1 MLKPSGRTM
10 NPDSGRKDTLSEE
23 TPPEVSIV
31 IVTYRS
37 ADVIGACLDSIGAGA
52 NASREVFLVDNA
64 SGDGTAEIVRAKYPS
79 VHLITNDSNR
89 GFSAANNQAIPLCRG
104 RYLYFLN
111 PDAELTGGCLETAVR
126 YINENPRIGLAG
138 TKVVY
143 PDGSMQE
150 TISRRYPGEK
160 HTKGELEGL
169 QGPIACVLGASMI
182 ARADLI
188 RAIGGFDEDYF
199 LYGEDQEL
207 CLRIRQ
213 QGFEIGYIGEAVV
226 RHIGG
231 HSERASASADRWR
244 RKTLAEYIFYR
255 KHYAPETIR
264 RITREDRLKARWRT
278 LTIPLTLPFLRDGD
292 AARDKLGKYR
302 TILTTL
308 DEIESPSRQGG
319 D

>member
-1 MLKPSGRTM
+1 M
-10 NPDSGRKDTLSEE
+10 NPDPSRRNTPSGEL
-23 TPPEVSIV
+23 PPVVSIV
-31 IVTYRS
+31 IVTYHS
-37 ADVIGACLDSIGAGA
+37 ADVIGSCLDSIESAGS
-52 NASREVFLVDNA
+52 ASREVFLVDNA
-64 SGDGTAEIVRAKYPS
+64 STDGTAEVVRTRYPS
-79 VHLITNDSNR
+79 VHLIANSDNR

-104 RYLYFLN
+104 RYLFFLN

-126 YINENPRIGLAG
+126 YMDENPAVGLAG

-143 PDGSMQE
+143 PDGVLQE
-150 TISRRYPGEK
+150 TISLRYPGQK
-160 HTKGELEGL
+160 HAANELKGLKGS
-169 QGPIACVLGASMI
+169 IACVLGASMI

-213 QGFEIGYIGEAVV
+213 QGFEIGYVDEAVV

-244 RKTLAEYIFYR
+244 RKTLAEYLFYR
-255 KHYAPETIR
+255 KHYARETIR
-264 RITREDRLKARWRT
+264 RISREDRFKARWRT

-292 AARDKLGKYR
+292 AAREKLVKYR
-302 TILTTL
+302 TILATL
-308 DEIESPSRQGG
+308 DEIERPGRQG
-319 D
+319 DD

>member
-1 MLKPSGRTM
+1 M
-10 NPDSGRKDTLSEE
+10 NPDSGKKDALSEDL
-23 TPPEVSIV
+23 PPEVSIV
-31 IVTYRS
+31 IVTYHS
-37 ADVIGACLDSIGAGA
+37 ADVIGSCLDSIESAGS
-52 NASREVFLVDNA
+52 ASREVFLVDNA
-64 SGDGTAEIVRAKYPS
+64 STDGTAEQVRTRYPS
-79 VHLITNDSNR
+79 VHLIANSDNR

-104 RYLYFLN
+104 RYLFFLN
-111 PDAELTGGCLETAVR
+111 PDAELAGGCLETAVR
-126 YINENPRIGLAG
+126 YMDENPAVGLAG

-143 PDGSMQE
+143 PDGVLQE
-150 TISRRYPGEK
+150 TISLRYPGQK
-160 HTKGELEGL
+160 HAAGELRGL
-169 QGPIACVLGASMI
+169 KGSIACVLGASMV

-255 KHYAPETIR
+255 KHYRPETIR
-264 RITREDRLKARWRT
+264 RIAREDRVKARWRT

-292 AARDKLGKYR
+292 AARDKLVKYR
-302 TILTTL
+302 TILATL
-308 DEIESPSRQGG
+308 DEIGRPGRQGG
-319 D
+319 A

>member
-1 MLKPSGRTM
+1 M
-10 NPDSGRKDTLSEE
+10 NPDPGKNESIIGDL
-23 TPPEVSIV
+23 PPELSIV

-37 ADVIGACLDSIGAGA
+37 AEVIGSCLDSIGAGGGV
-52 NASREVFLVDNA
+52 SREVFLVDNA
-64 SGDGTAEIVRAKYPS
+64 SGDGAAEIVRAKYPS
-79 VHLITNDSNR
+79 VHLIANDSNR

-104 RYLYFLN
+104 RYLFFLN
-111 PDAELTGGCLETAVR
+111 PDAVLTGGCLETAIR
-126 YINENPRIGLAG
+126 HMDENPRIGLAG

-150 TISRRYPGEK
+150 TISLRYPGEK
-160 HTKGELEGL
+160 HTAGELAGL
-169 QGPIACVLGASMI
+169 KGPIACVLGASMI
-182 ARADLI
+182 ARAELI

-213 QGFEIGYIGEAVV
+213 QGFEIGYIEQAVV

-255 KHYAPETIR
+255 KHYKPETIR
-264 RITREDRLKARWRT
+264 RISRESQFKARWRIV
-278 LTIPLTLPFLRDGD
+278 TIQLLLPFQRDR
-292 AARDKLGKYR
+292 AKAQEKLVKYR
-302 TILTTL
+302 AILQAL
-308 DEIESPSRQGG
+308 EEQA
-319 D
+319 

>member
-1 MLKPSGRTM
+1 M
-10 NPDSGRKDTLSEE
+10 NPDPGKNESYPGDL
-23 TPPEVSIV
+23 PPEVSIV
-31 IVTYRS
+31 IVTYHS
-37 ADVIGACLDSIGAGA
+37 DDVIGSCLDSIGAGG
-52 NASREVFLVDNA
+52 NVSREVFLVDNA

-79 VHLITNDSNR
+79 VHLIANHSNR

-104 RYLYFLN
+104 RYLFFLN

-126 YINENPRIGLAG
+126 HMDENPAVGLAG

-143 PDGSMQE
+143 PDGVLQE
-150 TISRRYPGEK
+150 TISLRYPGER
-160 HTKGELEGL
+160 HTKGELKEL
-169 QGPIACVLGASMI
+169 KGPIACVLGASMI
-182 ARADLI
+182 ARAEPI

-213 QGFEIGYIGEAVV
+213 HGLDIGYIGEAVV

-244 RKTLAEYIFYR
+244 RKTLAEYRFYR
-255 KHYAPETIR
+255 KHYNPETIR
-264 RITREDRLKARWRT
+264 KITRENRLKAWWRT
-278 LTIPLTLPFLRDGD
+278 LTIPLTLPFLRDGE
-292 AARDKLGKYR
+292 AARDKLVKYR
-302 TILTTL
+302 TILATL
-308 DEIESPSRQGG
+308 DEIERPGRQGG

>member
-1 MLKPSGRTM
+1 M
-10 NPDSGRKDTLSEE
+10 NPDPNRKNTLSGDL
-23 TPPEVSIV
+23 PPEVSIV

-37 ADVIGACLDSIGAGA
+37 ADVIGSCLDSIESAGSM
-52 NASREVFLVDNA
+52 SREVFVVDNA
-64 SGDGTAEIVRAKYPS
+64 STDGTAKQVRTRYPS
-79 VHLITNDSNR
+79 VHLIANDSNR

-104 RYLYFLN
+104 RYLFFLN
-111 PDAELTGGCLETAVR
+111 PDAELAGGCLETAVR
-126 YINENPRIGLAG
+126 YMDENPAVGLAG

-143 PDGSMQE
+143 PDGSLQE
-150 TISRRYPGEK
+150 TISMRYPGQK
-160 HTKGELEGL
+160 HAAEEIKGLPGA
-169 QGPIACVLGASMI
+169 IACVLGASMI
-182 ARADLI
+182 VRADLI

-213 QGFEIGYIGEAVV
+213 QGYEIGYIGEAVV

-255 KHYAPETIR
+255 KHYKPETII
-264 RITREDRLKARWRT
+264 RISREDRIKARWRT

-292 AARDKLGKYR
+292 AARDKLVKYR
-302 TILTTL
+302 MILETL
-308 DEIESPSRQGG
+308 DEIERPGPKGG
-319 D
+319 A